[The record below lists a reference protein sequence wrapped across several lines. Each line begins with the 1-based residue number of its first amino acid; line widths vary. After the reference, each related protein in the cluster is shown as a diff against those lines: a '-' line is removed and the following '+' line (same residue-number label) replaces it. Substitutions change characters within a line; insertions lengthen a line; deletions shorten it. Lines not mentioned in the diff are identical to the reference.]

1 MRPKIVND
9 TVYYRVTISGDCSV
23 IPTRIPRKKAPP
35 RRQIKC
41 ATRTGFRIDPIGH
54 GPYAGFELDGDGR
67 FLLGDFTVTHNTVI
81 AAHVIQ
87 AALQRGNRCL
97 MVAPRRELIGQTVR
111 KLTDAGVTDV
121 RVIQAQRDEGDPDAR
136 VIVGSIQTLTQPRWL
151 GQLPHADLV
160 IADEAHHLASDQWS
174 KLASSYPAARWLGL
188 TATPERADGRPLGDI
203 FDDLVVA
210 ASVQEL
216 TELGCLVP
224 CHIYAPS
231 EELASAELAEDAVD
245 AYQRR
250 TPGQLAVVFC
260 ATVAHARSVA
270 AGFGE
275 TAAVVTG
282 QTPGAQRD
290 DILARFQAG
299 QLRQLCGVGVFT
311 EGWDCPP
318 AEVCILARKFGHAG
332 LFLQC
337 VGRVLRP
344 WPGKSGATLIDL
356 CGSVH
361 RHKPPH
367 VDREYSLTGRAISA
381 IRKDS
386 LSQCRECGS
395 VFLSGPS
402 VCPYCNAEL
411 PRRAATPPRVT
422 GVGVTEFGVTPA
434 PKREYVVSMTS
445 TRYGRCIR
453 CAAPIRPGED
463 ILWATV
469 AKQARHRCCPSGTW

>member
-1 MRPKIVND
+1 VQLRPYQLRAVDALRASYARGRRRPLLVAPTGSGK
-9 TVYYRVTISGDCSV
+9 TI
-23 IPTRIPRKKAPP
+23 
-35 RRQIKC
+35 
-41 ATRTGFRIDPIGH
+41 
-54 GPYAGFELDGDGR
+54 
-67 FLLGDFTVTHNTVI
+67 I

-111 KLTDAGVTDV
+111 KLADAGVTDV
-121 RVIQAQRDEGDPDAR
+121 RVIQAQRDEGDPDAM

-203 FDDLVVA
+203 FDDIVVA
-210 ASVQEL
+210 ASVSEL
-216 TELGCLVP
+216 TELGCLVS
-224 CHIYAPS
+224 CRVYAPP
-231 EELASAELAEDAVD
+231 EELVSAELAEDVVA

-250 TPGQLAVVFC
+250 TPGRLAVVFC

-282 QTPGAQRD
+282 QTPGGQRD

-299 QLRQLCGVGVFT
+299 QLHQLCGVGVFT

-344 WPGKSGATLIDL
+344 WPGKQTATLIDL

-361 RHKPPH
+361 RHGPPNLP
-367 VDREYSLTGRAISA
+367 REYSLTGRAISA

-395 VFLSGPS
+395 VFLAGPS

-411 PRRAATPPRVT
+411 PRRLVAPPRVT
-422 GVGVTEFGVTPA
+422 GVGVTEFGVTTTS
-434 PKREYVVSMTS
+434 KREYFVLMTS
-445 TRYGRCIR
+445 TRYGRCTR

-463 ILWATV
+463 IRWATV
-469 AKQARHRCCPSGTW
+469 AKVASHRICPQ

>member
-1 MRPKIVND
+1 MQLRPYQLRAIEALRASYARGRRRPLLVAPTGSGK
-9 TVYYRVTISGDCSV
+9 TV
-23 IPTRIPRKKAPP
+23 
-35 RRQIKC
+35 C
-41 ATRTGFRIDPIGH
+41 AA
-54 GPYAGFELDGDGR
+54 Y
-67 FLLGDFTVTHNTVI
+67 
-81 AAHVIQ
+81 VIQ
-87 AALQRGNRCL
+87 AALTRGNRCL

-111 KLTDAGVTDV
+111 KLADAGVTDV
-121 RVIQAQRDEGDPDAR
+121 RVIQAARDEGDPEDR

-151 GQLPHADLV
+151 GNLPHADLV
-160 IADEAHHLASDQWS
+160 IADEAHHLVSAQWS
-174 KLASSYPAARWLGL
+174 KLASAYPAARWLGL

-210 ASVQEL
+210 ASVSEL

-231 EELASAELAEDAVD
+231 EELASAELAEDVVD

-270 AGFGE
+270 AGFGP

-282 QTPGAQRD
+282 TTPGAVRD

-299 QLRQLCGVGVFT
+299 SLRQLCGVGVFT

-318 AEVCILARKFGHAG
+318 AAVCILARKFGHAG

-344 WPGKSGATLIDL
+344 WPDKLDATLIDL

-361 RHKPPH
+361 RHGPP
-367 VDREYSLTGRAISA
+367 DLPREYSLTGRAISA

-386 LSQCRECGS
+386 LSQCRDCGS
-395 VFLSGPS
+395 VFLAGPS
-402 VCPYCNAEL
+402 VCPYCGAEL
-411 PRRAATPPRVT
+411 PRRDLTPPRVT

-434 PKREYVVSMTS
+434 PKREYVVLMTS
-445 TRYGRCIR
+445 TRYGRCTR
-453 CAAPIRPGED
+453 CASPIRPGDD
-463 ILWATV
+463 IRWATL
-469 AKQARHRCCPSGTW
+469 ARTASHRICPT